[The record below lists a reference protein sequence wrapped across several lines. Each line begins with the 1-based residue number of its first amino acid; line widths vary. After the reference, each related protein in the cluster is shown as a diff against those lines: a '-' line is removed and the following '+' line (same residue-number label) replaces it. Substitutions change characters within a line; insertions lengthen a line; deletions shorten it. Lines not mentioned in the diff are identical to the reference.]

1 MRDEFCC
8 GKDAPLSI
16 SSSVHG
22 LYAPMACWA
31 AQSPCICV
39 CTRQQ
44 GAARLSWGSGD
55 SVTMSGNG
63 IEKHCLEGW
72 GTYSLWGAK
81 LMFEKLRWNGTA
93 VLPKA

>member
-1 MRDEFCC
+1 MNSAVGRMHPYLFL
-8 GKDAPLSI
+8 PL
-16 SSSVHG
+16 
-22 LYAPMACWA
+22 YMACMLLWHPGLHRVPA
-31 AQSPCICV
+31 YVSALGSREQ
-39 CTRQQ
+39 
-44 GAARLSWGSGD
+44 ARLSWGSGD
-55 SVTMSGNG
+55 SVTMSGSG